1 MLCVI
6 IGGKLQGV
14 EAAYLAAK
22 AGWEIILIDKKPD
35 CPASG
40 LCDRFLNTDVTTD
53 NELNRILKDADL
65 IIPTL
70 ENDAALIAID
80 QRARSVTVPLA
91 FDSKA
96 YAISSSKIKS
106 DRLFLKS
113 NIPAPRYWPDC
124 AFPVLAKPSSG
135 SGSSGIQIFNDPDAL
150 RGHIESANGRWV
162 VQEFLEGP
170 TFSLEVIGRPGNYT
184 AFQVTDLGM
193 DHRYDCNRVIAPTVL
208 DETFVAEFNAIGLS
222 LAEAV
227 ALEGIMD
234 VEVILHDN
242 TLKVLEIDARL
253 PSQTPTTV
261 FRSTGLNM
269 LQVLGELILS
279 GSVAPFCPSQ
289 QIGVVYE
296 HIRVS
301 PGLIE
306 IIGEHI
312 IATAGPLYLHTDFF
326 GADEALSNYAPG
338 RKNWIATLIMN
349 ASDRE
354 KALAKSRMV
363 INQICSEFDIS
374 RVLDADM
381 EAIMGKDQ

>member
-1 MLCVI
+1 MRCVI

-22 AGWEIILIDKKPD
+22 AGWEIILVDKKPD

-40 LCDRFLNTDVTTD
+40 LCDGFVNADVTTD
-53 NELNRILKDADL
+53 HELNRMLKDADL
-65 IIPTL
+65 IIPAL
-70 ENDAALIAID
+70 ENDAALVAIT
-80 QRARSVTVPLA
+80 QRARSIAVPLA
-91 FDSKA
+91 FDPKA
-96 YAISSSKIKS
+96 YAVSSSKIQS

-135 SGSSGIQIFNDPDAL
+135 SGSSGIRIFNDPDAL
-150 RGHIESANGRWV
+150 SCHIESAKGRWV

-170 TFSLEVIGRPGNYT
+170 SYSLEVMGRPGNYT

-193 DHRYDCNRVIAPTVL
+193 DPGYDCKRVIAPTVL
-208 DETFVAEFNAIGLS
+208 DETLVAEFNAIGLS

-253 PSQTPTTV
+253 PSQTPTAV

-269 LQVLGELILS
+269 LQALGELTLS
-279 GSVAPFCPSQ
+279 GSVAPFCPAQ
-289 QIGVVYE
+289 NIGVVYE

-301 PGLIE
+301 PDLLE
-306 IIGEHI
+306 IPGEHI
-312 IATAGPLYLHTDFF
+312 MSTAGPLHLHTDFF
-326 GADEALSNYAPG
+326 GADEALTNYAPG
-338 RKNWIATLIMN
+338 GDNWVATLIITAPDRKK
-349 ASDRE
+349 AS
-354 KALAKSRMV
+354 AKSRKV
-363 INQICSEFDIS
+363 VNRICKKFGIS
-374 RVLDADM
+374 RVLDAGP
-381 EAIMGKDQ
+381 EAIEGKKQ